1 MPQSCPDTALF
12 AGQLSL
18 IDYGVQ
24 GSWGMYCLCG
34 EPKLADLLDDPIL
47 HLLMARDRISQ
58 DDLCRV
64 LDDARRRRQ
73 SAGEDGWRF

>member
-1 MPQSCPDTALF
+1 
-12 AGQLSL
+12 
-18 IDYGVQ
+18 
-24 GSWGMYCLCG
+24 LCG